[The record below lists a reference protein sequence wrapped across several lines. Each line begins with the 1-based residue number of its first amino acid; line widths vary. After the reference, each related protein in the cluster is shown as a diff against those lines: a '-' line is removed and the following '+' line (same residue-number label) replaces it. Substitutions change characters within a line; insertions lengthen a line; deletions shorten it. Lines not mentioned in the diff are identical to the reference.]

1 MAVTQIGE
9 SYIANVK
16 FKKRKLG
23 GVDEIDAINH
33 LDTLSKTYEQ
43 EILRRDRYYQE
54 QLANKDQQ
62 MQQAYS
68 ELASLQEQIQHMQ
81 MGQGSFGGSAGG
93 CEQLLQYL
101 VGIVERIEQ
110 RMGSRSYMYPN

>member
-1 MAVTQIGE
+1 MAMTQVGE
-9 SYIANVK
+9 NYIANVK
-16 FKKRKLG
+16 FKKRKFG

-54 QLANKDQQ
+54 QLTNKDQQ

-68 ELASLQEQIQHMQ
+68 ELASLQEQLQHAHMQ
-81 MGQGSFGGSAGG
+81 GGSLGGSMGG